1 MKGTDP
7 MNFRPML
14 MTNAF
19 LLAVM
24 AGVSAWAMGQIP
36 EGARVPIHWNIE
48 GQPDGFSTGGASL
61 VFMPFLAL
69 GVTILMWVVPHLD
82 PRRSNVESSAQFW
95 NATGILLVSFLAYLH
110 GVMTWAAL
118 GHPVDV
124 TGSMIPGMSILFM
137 GIGNYLGKTRSN
149 WFGGVRTPWTLSSDY
164 SWEKTHRAT
173 GWLFVLSGLAG
184 MGAWLTVGTV
194 PAFIILI
201 GSIIAS
207 SIVAVILSYVY
218 WRQDPQRASGA

>member
-1 MKGTDP
+1 
-7 MNFRPML
+7 
-14 MTNAF
+14 
-19 LLAVM
+19 
-24 AGVSAWAMGQIP
+24 
-36 EGARVPIHWNIE
+36 
-48 GQPDGFSTGGASL
+48 
-61 VFMPFLAL
+61 
-69 GVTILMWVVPHLD
+69 
-82 PRRSNVESSAQFW
+82 
-95 NATGILLVSFLAYLH
+95 
-110 GVMTWAAL
+110 
-118 GHPVDV
+118 
-124 TGSMIPGMSILFM
+124 MIPGMSILFM